1 MAWKI
6 AIDGPAGAGKSTVA
20 KIIANQLNGEYLDTG
35 AMYRAI
41 ALKSI
46 RVGVDFSDLSAIT
59 DDDFEFVNS
68 TDVVFSGGDIYLDGE
83 CVSDL
88 IRTPDMS
95 SKASFV
101 SKFGVV
107 RTRLVYLQQLMAK
120 SINVVMDG
128 RDIGT
133 VVLPDADLKIFLIAS
148 PVVRAERRQKQLIE
162 KSGSAP
168 DLDTIIQE
176 INARDL
182 QDSTRAISPLKK
194 ADDAVEIDS
203 SYLSIDEVVQKI
215 LCLFKE
221 RGLIMEDVKTLNEE
235 TKDAEVKEEAVE
247 QEEKVE
253 SVEESSQET
262 EAKSEEKAEA
272 KAEAKADAKEMQT
285 VEGVVVEVQQ
295 SEPEKTNKNGEVVKK
310 AREARVLVK
319 LDNDQEGFLYMKE
332 IADCESE
339 EDLFFNYVPGDR
351 VKLVVK
357 KVYEDGG
364 KLLLSQILLAKK
376 ESLKDFQKVID
387 DHGTFTAK
395 VVKLIKVGLILEYN
409 GYSCLLPTSQ
419 VNAKEEELEGLVG
432 TEMEVA
438 PIRVDLNRIRLIVS
452 QNVANAIKARE
463 EKSVYIASLK
473 VGDVVKGTVKKLE
486 EYGAFVELEHGVE
499 GLLHVS
505 EIEHNRVVKIEKV
518 LNVGD
523 AVECK
528 IIKLDE
534 KHIGLSRKALLP
546 NYWKDFIDSAKVGD
560 EVEGEIAEINK
571 FGVVINLATEIQG
584 FLPKSEFAYERDVQV
599 EDFYKVGD
607 SIKTMI
613 IQLDSSKKRVIL
625 SKKQLP
631 DNPWNTVQLN
641 TGDVV
646 KCVTLKQLPTGV
658 KFTTLGITGFLN
670 AVNYGDKTEFEP
682 GDEFEAKVR
691 LYDPKQYRLTVTV
704 KEPRPR
710 EERIRRSNDVSE
722 MSKYLRNQEKMN
734 ATFADFL
741 DKDEK

>member
-20 KIIANQLNGEYLDTG
+20 KIIANELKGEYLDTG

-41 ALKSI
+41 ALKS
-46 RVGVDFSDLSAIT
+46 VNEGVDFSNLNAIT
-59 DDDFEFVNS
+59 DDDFSFVNS
-68 TDVVFSGGDIYLDGE
+68 TNVVFKNGDIYLDDK
-83 CVSDL
+83 CVSEL

-101 SKFGVV
+101 SKFGIV

-148 PVVRAERRQKQLIE
+148 PEVRAERRQKQLLE
-162 KSGSAP
+162 KNGSAP
-168 DLDTIIQE
+168 DLETITRE

-203 SYLSIDEVVQKI
+203 SNLNIDEVVKKI
-215 LCLFKE
+215 LCLCKE

-235 TKDAEVKEEAVE
+235 TKEAEVKEDAVE

-253 SVEESSQET
+253 AIEESASLET
-262 EAKSEEKAEA
+262 EANAEA
-272 KAEAKADAKEMQT
+272 KAEVKEMQT
-285 VEGVVVEVQQ
+285 VEGTVVEVQQ

-319 LDNDQEGFLYMKE
+319 LDNEQEGFLYMKE

-364 KLLLSQILLAKK
+364 KVLLSQILLAKK

-452 QNVANAIKARE
+452 QNVANAIKARQ

-473 VGDVVKGTVKKLE
+473 VGDVVKGTVKKIE

-505 EIEHNRVVKIEKV
+505 EIEHNRIVKIEKV

-523 AVECK
+523 VVECK

-546 NYWKDFIDSAKVGD
+546 NYWKDFIDNAKVND
-560 EVEGEIAEINK
+560 VVEGEIVEINK
-571 FGVVINLATEIQG
+571 FGVVVSLGTEIQG

-607 SIKTMI
+607 TIKAMI

-631 DNPWNTVQLN
+631 DNPWNTVELN

-670 AVNYGDKTEFEP
+670 AVNYGDKTEFAP

-722 MSKYLRNQEKMN
+722 MSKYLKNQEKMN

-741 DKDEK
+741 DKEDK